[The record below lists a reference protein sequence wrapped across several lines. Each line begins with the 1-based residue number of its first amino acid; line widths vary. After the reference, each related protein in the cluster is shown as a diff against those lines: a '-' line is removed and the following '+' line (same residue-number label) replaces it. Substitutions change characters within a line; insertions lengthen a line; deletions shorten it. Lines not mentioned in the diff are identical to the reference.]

1 MWVADLADMQLI
13 NKFNKE
19 FQILLCV
26 VNIYI
31 KCTWIVPLKDK
42 KGIAITNTFQNILDK
57 SNRKPNETWVEE
69 GSKFYNRSMQIWLQ
83 DNDIEMY
90 STRHERKYVVTK
102 ALIRTLKYKI

>member
-42 KGIAITNTFQNILDK
+42 KGIAITNTFQNILDQ